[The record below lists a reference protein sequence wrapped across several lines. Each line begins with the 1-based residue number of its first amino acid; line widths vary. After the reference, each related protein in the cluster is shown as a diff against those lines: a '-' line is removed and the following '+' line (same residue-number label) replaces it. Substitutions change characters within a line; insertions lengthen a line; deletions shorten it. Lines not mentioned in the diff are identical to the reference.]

1 MKIGVHPSNL
11 HLRLAQAWPG
21 AFEGLEPAFVPY
33 PEGRDTAKLLAGGAI
48 DFGGT
53 GSTPPIAAEAAGLAV
68 VYLAASVPRPA
79 NGGLFVR
86 ADSAVR
92 SVGALRGKR
101 ITLVDGSFQTFL
113 LARSL
118 EAEGLR
124 LGDVETVELAAASSL
139 PALLDGSAD
148 GWIAM
153 APRLEQALDD
163 PRLRL
168 IARCGATIP
177 NRSLFW
183 TLAGRGMPEN
193 AHAAIATELARIG
206 AEVSRDPR
214 RAAEL
219 LARAGDADAAAWE
232 RVVRSR
238 DFRVVPADDAIL
250 REQQDE
256 ADTLFR
262 HGYFPRAVRLGAH
275 RQHAA

>member
-11 HLRLAQAWPG
+11 HLRLAQVWPG
-21 AFEGLEPAFVPY
+21 AFGRFAPEFIHYA
-33 PEGRDTAKLLAGGAI
+33 EGRDTAKLLASGAI

-53 GSTPPIAAEAAGLAV
+53 GSTPPITAEAAGLSV
-68 VYLAASVPRPA
+68 VYLAASFPRPA

-86 ADSAVR
+86 SDGDIRSLAD
-92 SVGALRGKR
+92 LRGRR

-113 LARSL
+113 LVRSL
-118 EAEGLR
+118 ETEGLR
-124 LGDVETVELAAASSL
+124 LGDVETVELGAAESL
-139 PALLDGSAD
+139 PALLDGSVD

-153 APRLEQALDD
+153 APRLERALDD

-168 IARCGATIP
+168 IVRCGDTIP

-183 TLAGRGMPEN
+183 TLAGRGIPES
-193 AHAAIATELARIG
+193 ARAEIATELARIG
-206 AEVSRDPR
+206 DEVTRDPR

-219 LARAGDADAAAWE
+219 LARSGDADVEAWE

-238 DFRVVPADDAIL
+238 DFRVVPADEAVC

-256 ADTLFR
+256 ADTLHR
-262 HGYFPRAVRLGAH
+262 HAYLPRALRLGAH
-275 RQHAA
+275 RDRAA

>member
-11 HLRLAQAWPG
+11 HLRLAQVWSG
-21 AFEGLEPAFVPY
+21 AFGRFSPEFIHY
-33 PEGRDTAKLLAGGAI
+33 PEGRDTAKLLASGAI

-53 GSTPPIAAEAAGLAV
+53 GSTPPITAEAAGLDV
-68 VYLAASVPRPA
+68 VYLAASSPRPA

-86 ADSAVR
+86 SDSAIR
-92 SVGALRGKR
+92 SVADLRGR
-101 ITLVDGSFQTFL
+101 RVTLVDGSFQTFL

-118 EAEGLR
+118 ETEGLR
-124 LGDVETVELAAASSL
+124 LGEVETVELGAAESL
-139 PALLDGSAD
+139 PALLDGSVD

-163 PRLRL
+163 PRIRL
-168 IARCGATIP
+168 VARCGTTIP

-183 TLAGRGMPEN
+183 TLAGRGIPQGVR
-193 AHAAIATELARIG
+193 AAIASELARIG
-206 AEVSRDPR
+206 DEVSRDPR

-219 LARAGDADAAAWE
+219 LARSGDAAAAWE

-238 DFRVVPADDAIL
+238 DFRVVPAGDAIL

-256 ADTLFR
+256 ADTLHRHAYTSTLEEFR
-262 HGYFPRAVRLGAH
+262 FWLFR
-275 RQHAA
+275 